1 MILLL
6 ISFII
11 KKKNSPFHPGRGF
24 FLNGSLQAAFFEHA
38 VLPDIQP
45 EKCRY
50 KLARN
55 SVFLYTKA
63 IRKRHRSIAA
73 RLPEHT

>member
-45 EKCRY
+45 ENADTNLHGTVCSCIQKPY
-50 KLARN
+50 EKGIEA
-55 SVFLYTKA
+55 
-63 IRKRHRSIAA
+63 
-73 RLPEHT
+73 